1 MKVFLATLLKFPFT
15 QPKVDKDRVALGTN
29 MRALVVD
36 DSSAMRS
43 VLRMIFRK
51 AGFEVTEAS
60 NGYEALSRLNET
72 AAPVDLAVV
81 DWNMPVMNGYEL
93 VSAIRSETRYNAM
106 RIMMVTTESEIGHIQ
121 SALAKGANEYVM
133 KPFTPEIIREKLQL
147 LGFEC

>member
-1 MKVFLATLLKFPFT
+1 
-15 QPKVDKDRVALGTN
+15 

-43 VLRMIFRK
+43 ILRMIFRK
-51 AGFEVTEAS
+51 AGFEVAEAA
-60 NGYEALSRLNET
+60 NGYEALNQLHET
-72 AAPVDLAVV
+72 SQPIDVAVV

-93 VSAIRSETRYNAM
+93 VSAIRGEARYDNM
-106 RIMMVTTESEIGHIQ
+106 RIMMVTTESEIHHIQ
-121 SALAKGANEYVM
+121 AVLCKGANEYVM

>member
-1 MKVFLATLLKFPFT
+1 
-15 QPKVDKDRVALGTN
+15 

-43 VLRMIFRK
+43 ILRMIFRK

-60 NGYEALSRLNET
+60 NGYEALNRLNEV
-72 AAPVDLAVV
+72 AAMDVAVV

-93 VSAIRSETRYNAM
+93 VSAIRSEARYNAM

-121 SALAKGANEYVM
+121 SVLAKGANEYVM

>member
-1 MKVFLATLLKFPFT
+1 
-15 QPKVDKDRVALGTN
+15 

-43 VLRMIFRK
+43 ILRMIFRK
-51 AGFEVTEAS
+51 AGFEVAEAS
-60 NGYEALSRLNET
+60 NGYEALKRLAELSG
-72 AAPVDLAVV
+72 PVDLAVI

-93 VSAIRSETRYNAM
+93 VSAIRSEDRYKPM

-121 SALAKGANEYVM
+121 SALAKGADEYVM
-133 KPFTPEIIREKLQL
+133 KPFTPEVIREKLQL

>member
-1 MKVFLATLLKFPFT
+1 
-15 QPKVDKDRVALGTN
+15 

-43 VLRMIFRK
+43 ILRMIFRK
-51 AGFEVTEAS
+51 AGFEVAEAS
-60 NGYEALSRLNET
+60 NGFEAMNRLAEI
-72 AAPVDLAVV
+72 AVPIDIAVV

-121 SALAKGANEYVM
+121 SVLAKGADEYVM
-133 KPFTPEIIREKLQL
+133 KPFTPEVIREKLQL

>member
-1 MKVFLATLLKFPFT
+1 
-15 QPKVDKDRVALGTN
+15 

-43 VLRMIFRK
+43 ILRMIFRK

-60 NGYEALSRLNET
+60 NGYEALKRLVET
-72 AAPVDLAVV
+72 APVDLAVV

-133 KPFTPEIIREKLQL
+133 KPFTPEIITEKLQL

>member
-1 MKVFLATLLKFPFT
+1 
-15 QPKVDKDRVALGTN
+15 

-36 DSSAMRS
+36 DSSVMRS
-43 VLRMIFRK
+43 ILRMIFRK

-60 NGYEALSRLNET
+60 NGYEALKRLVET
-72 AAPVDLAVV
+72 APVDLAVV